1 MDIFKPSISFFREII
16 STLGAVNRIVAKIDS
31 FYVKITWA
39 GSILKSL
46 QHLGFYTLAGGLLGR
61 VVEKM
66 SIDWVMVAAGL
77 AAFLTYKF
85 AETTVYAAFVL
96 RARRFELALVDQI
109 EEQMLTKMSSL
120 DLGRLLDPS
129 FIALNNLAQT
139 RGAQSIFSLW
149 RAQRELIGS
158 VLALGAGSLVL
169 IGLDPIIGVLAVI
182 AAGPKILRDWF
193 LEAKRREL
201 EELETLT
208 RRKKQEVI
216 QALTSPRSGLR
227 SRLWKLIEPYQVY
240 FGELAA
246 ELRENGMIIARFD
259 RRWTFIVGLVE
270 TGTIALLCGY
280 FASELMGGKYTYLQ
294 MGAIIGSLSMLVS
307 GVHQFGSSIAQ
318 LEHSHLNYGYLCR
331 MLATEPLVDESN
343 TREFELAST
352 PEVVVEDVCFAYP
365 STGIEVVSGCT
376 FSLRP
381 GEKVALVGRNGS
393 GKTTLLRLIAKAYLP
408 STGTIRID
416 EHEIRE
422 IRQQSW
428 LNHML
433 MATQELELPGME
445 AARALTGQ
453 LADEID
459 KDRMAMALEFSGA
472 DELMATLP
480 DGMKTWLGE
489 QWPSGRGF
497 STGQLQRLALAGAFY
512 RFLNPKM
519 FFGIFDEPMANC
531 DVETRARFY
540 RSISR
545 APEFA
550 DKTILMS
557 LHDPLY
563 LQHFDRVLLLAGGK
577 VVKDLHD
584 RQEIADYRERIAI
597 ALMEDL

>member
-1 MDIFKPSISFFREII
+1 MDILTPSISFFREII
-16 STLGAVNRIVAKIDS
+16 TTVGAVNRIVAKIDS
-31 FYVKITWA
+31 FYVKITWT
-39 GSILKSL
+39 GSVLRSL

-61 VVEKM
+61 IIEKF
-66 SIDWVMVAAGL
+66 SIDWVMIAAGL
-77 AAFLTYKF
+77 VAYIAYKLS
-85 AETTVYAAFVL
+85 ETTLYAAFVL

-109 EEQMLTKMSSL
+109 EEQMLAKMASL

-129 FIALNNLAQT
+129 FIALSNMAQT
-139 RGAQSIFSLW
+139 RGAQSIFGLW
-149 RAQRELIGS
+149 KAQRELIGS
-158 VLALGAGSLVL
+158 ILALAAGSLLL
-169 IGLDPIIGVLAVI
+169 ISLDPLIGVLAVL

-201 EELETLT
+201 EERETLT
-208 RRKKQEVI
+208 RRKKLEVI

-227 SRLWKLIEPYQVY
+227 SRLWKLIEPYQIY
-240 FGELAA
+240 FGELAG

-270 TGTIALLCGY
+270 AGTIALLCGY
-280 FASELMGGKYTYLQ
+280 FASEFMGGKYTYLQ
-294 MGAIIGSLSMLVS
+294 MGAIVGSLSMLVH

-331 MLATEPLVDESN
+331 MLATEPLVDESG
-343 TREFELAST
+343 TDEFELANT
-352 PEVVVEDVCFAYP
+352 PEVSIENVCFAYP
-365 STGIEVVSGCT
+365 STGIQVVSECT

-408 STGTIRID
+408 TLGTIRID
-416 EHEIRE
+416 QYEIRS

-453 LADEID
+453 VADEID

-472 DELMATLP
+472 DELIATLP
-480 DGMKTWLGE
+480 NGMKTWLGE

-531 DVETRARFY
+531 DIETRSRFY

-545 APEFA
+545 APEFER
-550 DKTILMS
+550 KTILVS

-563 LQHFDRVLLLAGGK
+563 LQNFDRVLLLAGGK
-577 VVKDLHD
+577 VVKDLRD

-597 ALMEDL
+597 TLMEDL